1 MGKIA
6 YCDSLVVRYNE
17 GMFHITDDYG
27 TAVYFDDDGERVT
40 CEGCIDGY
48 DRPTFGSCGDCYG
61 GYEVDPGV
69 YGPGPDR
76 RFYDGGRLIDPDD
89 AASLALI

>member
-1 MGKIA
+1 MRLDAWYIH
-6 YCDSLVVRYNE
+6 SMNIE
-17 GMFHITDDYG
+17 HTTTDDFG
-27 TAVYFDDDGERVT
+27 NTVYLTGDDEVVT
-40 CEGCIDGY
+40 CESCIESWENP
-48 DRPTFGSCGDCYG
+48 RFGTCGDCYG

-89 AASLALI
+89 MMSLGRI

>member
-1 MGKIA
+1 
-6 YCDSLVVRYNE
+6 
-17 GMFHITDDYG
+17 MFHITDDYG
-27 TAVYFDDDGERVT
+27 NKVYISDDDGETIIT
-40 CEGCIDGY
+40 CEGCIESYENPRYG
-48 DRPTFGSCGDCYG
+48 TCGDCYG

-89 AASLALI
+89 PMSLGRI

>member
-1 MGKIA
+1 MATIE
-6 YCDSLVVRYNE
+6 YT
-17 GMFHITDDYG
+17 ITDDYG
-27 TAVYFDDDGERVT
+27 HCVYFDYDGETVE
-40 CEGCIDGY
+40 CEGCIASFDATSVYESGN
-48 DRPTFGSCGDCYG
+48 CGDCYG

-89 AASLALI
+89 PASLALI

>member
-1 MGKIA
+1 MGKMT
-6 YCDSLVVRYNE
+6 YCDPLPVRYNE

-27 TAVYFDDDGERVT
+27 TAVYFDDDGDPVT
-40 CEGCIDGY
+40 CESCIESY
-48 DRPTFGSCGDCYG
+48 EHPMFGTCGDCYG

-89 AASLALI
+89 PASLALI